1 MFMPCSNMSI
11 IEGSFVHELVQR
23 ETGAAAGRLNQQL
36 KIRLGGASD
45 EDIDIFD
52 EEGRLER
59 F

>member
-1 MFMPCSNMSI
+1 MVVI
-11 IEGSFVHELVQR
+11 KGSFVHELVQR

-52 EEGRLER
+52 EEGRHEG